1 MATDSFSRLKT
12 DVVDRGLCTRCGAC
26 AGLCPHFGW
35 YQDRVAPL
43 HDCSRQSGACEAVC
57 PRISCDPGALAQALA
72 PPEIITPEMGAV
84 RKLWVTQT
92 CDPTLRN
99 LGQHG
104 GTVTALANFALK
116 QGVVDA
122 WVMADSDGSLSG
134 IPAVCRTDSQ
144 VEACSGTKLTSV
156 PIVAGFLKAAE
167 NGSGRFGVVA
177 TPCQCLALAKIKAS
191 NHPRLQHAAKRLALV
206 IGLFCGWTFDL
217 RDLRQRLSDGLH
229 LEAITALDILPSHYQ
244 SLEVATTEGVKS
256 VSLSEVSGAVRS
268 ACGYC
273 ADLTAELAD
282 VSVGSARLPL
292 GWQEAR
298 HWNQTVERSSAG
310 QDLVEQA
317 RSAGVL
323 TVEEPPVG
331 ALEKLKVAAAGKKRT
346 ACRRLSELSEDP
358 DDLLYLPRD
367 LSKALSSSGKGA

>member
-1 MATDSFSRLKT
+1 MATDSFNRLKI

-57 PRISCDPGALAQALA
+57 PRIPCDPDALAQALA
-72 PPEIITPEMGAV
+72 PPEIITPEMGPV
-84 RKLWVTQT
+84 RKLWVTQA

-104 GTVTALANFALK
+104 GTVTSLAHFALK

-122 WVMADSDGSLSG
+122 WVMARSDGSLSG
-134 IPAVCRTDSQ
+134 VPAVCRTDSQ
-144 VEACSGTKLTSV
+144 VKACSGTKLTSV
-156 PIVAGFLKAAE
+156 PIVSGFLKAAG

-191 NHPRLQHAAKRLALV
+191 NHPRLRQAAKRLALV
-206 IGLFCGWTFDL
+206 IGLFCGWTLDL
-217 RDLRQRLSDGLH
+217 RDLRQSLPASLN
-229 LEAITALDILPSHYQ
+229 LEAITGLDIPPSHYQ
-244 SLEVATTEGVKS
+244 SLEVATTEGMES
-256 VSLSEVSGAVRS
+256 VPLSEVNRAVRP

-273 ADLTAELAD
+273 FDLTAELAD

-298 HWNQTVERSSAG
+298 HWNQTVVRSLAG
-310 QDLVEQA
+310 QDLVERAQTA
-317 RSAGVL
+317 ETL
-323 TVEEPPVG
+323 ILQEPPAG
-331 ALEKLKVAAAGKKRT
+331 ALEKLKAAAAGKKRT
-346 ACRRLSELSEDP
+346 ARRNLVGLSKDP
-358 DDLLYLPRD
+358 DDLLYLPKG
-367 LSKALSSSGKGA
+367 LGEGLSSLGNGA